1 MAKAPTL
8 DDLRRYAVARTLF
21 KPTTLGRAIDK
32 LGFVQADPIR
42 APARA
47 QDLILRH
54 RVAGYRA
61 GDLERR
67 YARLKIEEDAFVNYG
82 FLPRRHLALMHPRSP
97 TQAWTAA
104 TTKKAADVLDFIRA
118 RGPTHPRDVEA
129 HFAHGRRI
137 NAWGGSG
144 LATTHLLDGM
154 HYRGLLRIQRR
165 DSGTRIYAAV
175 EHPPADADAAA
186 RAARAAALLELVVRK
201 YAPLPASSLVYLARL
216 LRYGAPHLQAE
227 TRTALAALRE
237 RLASVQ
243 HRRDDVVLAGRRE
256 PALGAARAATSA
268 SACSRRSTR
277 SSGTGAASSC
287 SGTGPIASRRTRRR
301 RSASSATTRCRCSG
315 ATRSSAGPTPPCAG
329 AAWSSRPA
337 SRTARRRA
345 TSSATSSRPSASGWR
360 LSRSVAAGRRARTEP
375 PTTGGHKPGLA
386 SRDALRRASRAAA
399 PRRRAGAPA
408 GRGTRLDSRRR
419 RPEPAMR
426 RR

>member
-21 KPTTLGRAIDK
+21 KPTTLGRAIDR

-82 FLPRRHLALMHPRSP
+82 FLPRRHLALMHPRSVAK
-97 TQAWTAA
+97 AWTAA
-104 TTKKAADVLDFIRA
+104 TTKKAAEVLAFIRA

-175 EHPPADADAAA
+175 EHPPADPDAAA
-186 RAARAAALLELVVRK
+186 RTARAAALLELVVRK

-237 RLASVQ
+237 RLASVHIGATTWYWPADEQ
-243 HRRDDVVLAGRRE
+243 LSSDEPADEVLEQPDQDLAVGRRQAG
-256 PALGAARAATSA
+256 PARGRAV
-268 SACSRRSTR
+268 SRR
-277 SSGTGAASSC
+277 
-287 SGTGPIASRRTRRR
+287 
-301 RSASSATTRCRCSG
+301 
-315 ATRSSAGPTPPCAG
+315 
-329 AAWSSRPA
+329 
-337 SRTARRRA
+337 
-345 TSSATSSRPSASGWR
+345 
-360 LSRSVAAGRRARTEP
+360 GRR
-375 PTTGGHKPGLA
+375 GGGSP
-386 SRDALRRASRAAA
+386 A
-399 PRRRAGAPA
+399 PRG
-408 GRGTRLDSRRR
+408 R
-419 RPEPAMR
+419 RPGGG
-426 RR
+426 